1 MEDLYTIT
9 VLDLI
14 SASMRLIGVVSSG
27 EAPTAQESIDAKQAL
42 NLLLQEW
49 HNEGLISQVERQ
61 SFATVSGVGSYVIG
75 NGSTWSGNKPL
86 KILSAVVKDSS
97 NTETALRL
105 IGDEEYNRISDKT
118 TLGTPDML
126 YYLAGSLTGTIY
138 LNSVPDDVYTLT
150 IVNQKPFAVYE
161 TLTEDLIFPNG
172 YISALKYALAVELA
186 PEFGQ
191 APNGFIIQQAEK
203 KKAQLKSSNL
213 KRPAPIRFY
222 NPTGRSGSIFN
233 IYTGES

>member
-14 SASMRLIGVVSSG
+14 KASMRLIGAVASG
-27 EAPTAQESIDAKQAL
+27 EAPTAQEATDVRQVL

-75 NGSTWSGNKPL
+75 NGSTWNGNKPL
-86 KILSAVVKDSS
+86 QILSAVVKDSS
-97 NTETALRL
+97 DTETPLRL

-118 TLGTPDML
+118 TFGTPDLL
-126 YYLAGSLTGTIY
+126 YYLAGALTGTIY
-138 LNSVPDDVYTLT
+138 LNSVPDAVYTVT
-150 IVNQKPFAVYE
+150 IVNQKPFSVYD

-172 YISALKYALAVELA
+172 YISALKYALAVEIA

-191 APNGFIIQQAEK
+191 QPNGFIIQQAEK

-222 NPTGRSGSIFN
+222 NPTGRSGATFN
-233 IYTGES
+233 IYTGEA